1 MEKRNAMRKN
11 NSQAMLIAVG
21 ILLVWTA
28 AFGDNLVRN
37 GDFSLVENDKL
48 AAWSIPPAGH
58 YSHDKGGGINGSPGL
73 RFENADVASQRPGYS
88 GQALPLRNGK
98 VYDFSAWIR
107 ARKSTAPGAKFGAF
121 VMVEVITTNNV
132 WLCEYRSGEVA
143 DTKGEWVQVKGT
155 TPPIPANAGRCY
167 IRAVVQGAGTAAF
180 DNVAATPR
188 EEKPVWAI
196 DSSAYQDTAWAGKVR
211 FDARLGIEDAGKPLD
226 AYRAVFAIADG
237 KGATR
242 RVPATAFT
250 LQRASVELAV
260 ADLPLGT
267 YPVSFELRAA
277 DGKKDVIGEATL
289 DFTRTAGD
297 PGRKVR
303 IDEHNRFIVDG
314 KPFFPL
320 GFYHGNVP
328 TNVLEEYCKG
338 PFNCVLPYPS
348 IPRSEFDLCQ
358 QRGLKVISCLIGYR
372 RGFRNWEIP
381 FQETQ
386 ADADRAVV
394 QRVRDVMDHP
404 ALLGWYLFDE
414 APINERDRLVAR
426 RDLIRRLDP
435 DHPSFAVFCQKDA
448 FPEYRGTCDVMG
460 VDPYPIPHHPVGWAA
475 EHARAASAAQR
486 GGPVLQV
493 VQAFDWG
500 WEGSKAKDNRLPTYE
515 EARSM
520 AWQGIANG
528 ASGVI
533 FYIWPNLRRHLKGAD
548 FDREWGAYC
557 KLAGEISSVMPV
569 LLAEPAANAT
579 GYPAGLSGRAWQRKD
594 VYWLLVA
601 NETRE
606 DRVAK
611 LRLPKRFKDFRS
623 ALGEAETSIDGEG
636 IELELPPLGV
646 ALLGFKE
653 P

>member
-1 MEKRNAMRKN
+1 MMMAGFV
-11 NSQAMLIAVG
+11 SA
-21 ILLVWTA
+21 WTA
-28 AFGDNLVRN
+28 VCGENPVKN
-37 GDFSLVENDKL
+37 GEFSLVENGKPTD
-48 AAWSIPPAGH
+48 WSIPSSGL
-58 YSHDKGGGINGSPGL
+58 YRLDRGGGINGSPGL
-73 RFENADVASQRPGYS
+73 RFENTDVKSQAPGYS
-88 GQALPLRNGK
+88 GQVVPLRNGK

-107 ARKSTAPGAKFGAF
+107 AQKSSAPGAKFGAF
-121 VMVEVITTNNV
+121 VMVEVISTNNV
-132 WLCEYRSGEVA
+132 WLCEYRSSSVT
-143 DTKGEWVQVKGT
+143 DTKGEWVQVKGS
-155 TPPIPANAGRCY
+155 TPPIPANGGRCY

-180 DNVAATPR
+180 DNVAVMPR

-196 DSSAYQDTAWAGKVR
+196 DSSVYQDTAWTGKVR
-211 FDARLGIEDAGKPLD
+211 FDARLGIEDAGKPLN

-237 KGATR
+237 KGSTR
-242 RVPATAFT
+242 RVPATSFT
-250 LQRASVELAV
+250 LRRASVELDV
-260 ADLPLGT
+260 ADLPIGT
-267 YPVSFELRAA
+267 YPVSFELRSA
-277 DGKKDVIGEATL
+277 DGKNTVIGDASL
-289 DFTRTAGD
+289 DFTRTTVA
-297 PGRKVR
+297 PSWKVR

-328 TNVLEEYCKG
+328 QDVLETYCKG

-358 QRGLKVISCLIGYR
+358 KYGVKVISCLIAYR
-372 RGFRNWEIP
+372 RGFKNWEIP
-381 FQETQ
+381 LQETQ
-386 ADADRAVV
+386 ADADRAVI
-394 QRVRDVMDHP
+394 QRVREVMDHP

-414 APINERDRLVAR
+414 APINERDRLIAR

-475 EHARAASAAQR
+475 EHARAASAAQH

-500 WEGSKAKDNRLPTYE
+500 WEGSKTPGNRLPTYE
-515 EARSM
+515 EVRSM

-533 FYIWPNLRRHLKGAD
+533 FYIWSNLRRHLKGAD

-557 KLAGEISSVMPV
+557 RLAKEITELMPV
-569 LLAEPAANAT
+569 LLSVPAENAT
-579 GYPAGLSGRAWQRKD
+579 GFPEGLSGRAWRRKD

-601 NETRE
+601 NETRDE
-606 DRVAK
+606 RAAR
-611 LRLPKRFKDFRS
+611 LRLPNRFGDFRS
-623 ALGEAETSIDGEG
+623 VLDGTGIRFDGED
-636 IELELPPLGV
+636 IELKLPPLGV
-646 ALLGFKE
+646 AMLGFKE
-653 P
+653 Q